1 MNFYI
6 KVERINGL
14 RMITGCTDNREYA
27 INNWGLGA
35 FSKVIADNSHEI
47 KAESIRQ
54 GFTDPV
60 YSATPMFMPVAI

>member
-14 RMITGCTDNREYA
+14 RLITGCTDSRDYA
-27 INNWGLGA
+27 INTWGLGS
-35 FSKVIADNSHEI
+35 FSKVLADSSHEV

-54 GFTDPV
+54 GFTDPL
-60 YSATPMFMPVAI
+60 YSTDPKF

>member
-1 MNFYI
+1 MIFYI

-14 RMITGCTDNREYA
+14 RLITGCTDDKDYA
-27 INNWGLGA
+27 INTWGLGA

-54 GFTDPV
+54 GFTDPL
-60 YSATPMFMPVAI
+60 YSTHQKFVG